1 MKNLFVTLFLL
12 TLPLSVFSQSSSGFS
27 CNVKGQAVDSAS
39 GESIPY
45 ATISVYKMP
54 GNKVEKRLASD
65 GNGSFSIT
73 LSQSG
78 LYNITVQ
85 AVSYKLV
92 THSVEIKE
100 KGTLNIGKIILS
112 ENKQE
117 IEAVQVIA
125 MKPLVKVA
133 IDKITYNT
141 ESDPDAK
148 TVTVLDMLRKIPMVS
163 VDGDDNIKLK
173 GGTNF
178 KIFLN
183 GKPSAMLNNNAKDV
197 LKSMPASNVKDI
209 EVITSPGAKYDAEGI
224 GAIINIITVTKS
236 NNGYNGSV
244 RASYNTRGSVSTG
257 LYLAMTSGKFSF
269 STNLSMYSYNQS
281 GMRNTIYRE
290 NFAST
295 NSHYSYWDGQSKYKG
310 MSPWGDG
317 QASYEIDSLNLI
329 TAAFN
334 FWAGSGSSTSV
345 TDVNIQNNQFVRMQ
359 QYKMSI
365 DNSYLYGGP
374 EGNIDYQ
381 HISKRNKEE
390 IFTLSYK
397 GNYNPNN
404 NKNTSDFENI
414 YNYID
419 SHQKTKNEAHST
431 EHTIQ
436 ADYTFPVTKNQKIE
450 TGVKGIF
457 RINSSK
463 TDYYTYNNGDYVYN
477 SSLKNDLDY
486 DQYIY
491 AAYLSYSIN
500 FSKFGFKGG
509 LRAEDSKNDGTVTSQ
524 ATTNFS
530 NKNLEY
536 VPSLNLSYQITP
548 SQTIKTSYSM
558 SIQRPNIWYLNP
570 YVDNSDPKNISYGNP
585 QLNPEKIHNIDLS
598 YSNFNNT
605 TNLNISL
612 YYNFSN
618 NGIDNII
625 TVKGDTSIST
635 YANIAKRHT
644 FGSSV
649 YGSLKIGQKFNI
661 NINGT
666 AVYNKAY
673 SNQNSSFGR
682 SGWGGNISADCRYIF
697 DKGFSVSSYGGYYFP
712 EIGMQYKGSSFYY
725 YSLNLN
731 KELLNKKMNISLS
744 ANQIFTKNID
754 FYSYTYGTDFY
765 QTSHNYRPRRS
776 VSITLSYKFGKME
789 TQVKRVQRG
798 INNDDVKSGGKSSNG
813 GN

>member
-1 MKNLFVTLFLL
+1 MKNLFVILFVLS
-12 TLPLSVFSQSSSGFS
+12 LPFSLYSQTTSGFS
-27 CNVKGQAVDSAS
+27 YNVKGQAVDSATN
-39 GESIPY
+39 ESIPY
-45 ATISVYKMP
+45 ATVSVYKMP
-54 GNKVEKRLASD
+54 ESKIEKRLASD
-65 GNGSFSIT
+65 GNGSFSINLT
-73 LSQSG
+73 QPGS
-78 LYNITVQ
+78 YKITIQ
-85 AVSYKLV
+85 AVSYNIINKPIDV
-92 THSVEIKE
+92 KE
-100 KGTLNIGKIILS
+100 KGTLNLGKVILS

-117 IEAVQVIA
+117 IEAVQVVAI
-125 MKPLVKVA
+125 KPLVKVN

-141 ESDPDAK
+141 ESDPDSK

-224 GAIINIITVTKS
+224 GAIINIITATKS

-244 RASYNTRGSVSTG
+244 RANYNTRGSVSSG
-257 LYLAMTSGKFSF
+257 VYLAMASGKFSF

-295 NSHYSYWDGQSKYKG
+295 TSHYSYWNGKSKYKG
-310 MSPWGDG
+310 LSPWGDG

-334 FWAGSGSSTSV
+334 FWAGSGSSTSATEV
-345 TDVNIQNNQFVRMQ
+345 TTQNDQFVRTQ
-359 QYKMSI
+359 QYKMNI

-381 HISKRNKEE
+381 HISKRNKDE
-390 IFTLSYK
+390 IFTFSYK

-404 NKNTSDFENI
+404 NKNTSDFENVF
-414 YNYID
+414 NYTD

-431 EHTIQ
+431 EHTLQ
-436 ADYTFPVTKNQKIE
+436 ADYTFPLTKSQKLE

-463 TDYYTYNNGDYVYN
+463 TDYYTYSNGEYVYN
-477 SSLKNDLDY
+477 SLLKNDLDY
-486 DQYIY
+486 NQYVY

-500 FSKFGFKGG
+500 LSKFGFKGG
-509 LRAEDSKNDGTVTSQ
+509 LRAEDSKNDGTVTSS
-524 ATTNFS
+524 TLTNFT

-536 VPSLNLSYQITP
+536 VPSVNFSYQITP

-585 QLNPEKIHNIDLS
+585 LLNPEKIHNIDLS

-605 TNLNISL
+605 TNLNVSL

-644 FGSSV
+644 LGSSV

-673 SNQNSSFGR
+673 STQNSDLGR
-682 SGWGGNISADCRYIF
+682 SGWGGNISTDCRYIF
-697 DKGFSVSSYGGYYFP
+697 NKGYSVSAYGGYYFP

-725 YSLNLN
+725 YSFNLN

-744 ANQIFTKNID
+744 ANNIFTKTFD
-754 FYSYTYGTDFY
+754 FYSRTYGTDFY
-765 QTSHNYRPRRS
+765 QTSHYYRPRRS

-789 TQVKRVQRG
+789 TQVKKVQRG
-798 INNDDVKSGGKSSNG
+798 ISNDDVKSGGKSSGG